1 MSSSFSGIAAVS
13 GDPLGKPSG
22 ALNADEYLDGLS
34 RLCEFFPAFYLTPI
48 SINPEA
54 TSRKRAT
61 CLLSMEYS
69 GMGEGIVRPCVATL
83 DFRLMD
89 QDGREKWMCT
99 KMFSFEGL
107 LGDGFEFRES
117 RPKVRQHFSD

>member
-1 MSSSFSGIAAVS
+1 MSASFTGLAAVG

-22 ALNADEYLDGLS
+22 AMNITTYLDGLA
-34 RLCEFFPAFYLTPI
+34 RLCEFFPDFRVTPI

-54 TSRKRAT
+54 STRKRAS

-83 DFRLMD
+83 DFRLVE
-89 QDGREKWMCT
+89 GEGWVCT
-99 KMFSFEGL
+99 KMESFEGL
-107 LGDGFEFRES
+107 LGDGFEF
-117 RPKVRQHFSD
+117 PGGAI